1 MSVSN
6 SSEALE
12 GVISGIWEFAT
23 EVAVDDVDCAARVL
37 MALNPPVS
45 HLSELGWETL
55 TDDVFLSAAEAT
67 EWVNGFPQTPP
78 AFVRDLAD
86 AAAVGSGETDVYLQ
100 GWAFGVSEA
109 IRAAIPGYPERAL
122 MAMADRYGFTDA
134 TIHSSTIERAAA
146 QGDRFIAVL
155 ERFRQAEVGA

>member
-37 MALNPPVS
+37 
-45 HLSELGWETL
+45 
-55 TDDVFLSAAEAT
+55 
-67 EWVNGFPQTPP
+67 
-78 AFVRDLAD
+78 
-86 AAAVGSGETDVYLQ
+86 
-100 GWAFGVSEA
+100 
-109 IRAAIPGYPERAL
+109 
-122 MAMADRYGFTDA
+122 MADRYGFTDA